1 MPAEIILS
9 KFLCMA
15 SVGFTHLCRC
25 CSTLYYN
32 MRVVDCVSWLLQR
45 AKNEIL
51 KKFQEREQ
59 DNECTGNNSNKR
71 LGDLDVEILNGNSF
85 VQAVFSKL

>member
-25 CSTLYYN
+25 CSTLCYN
-32 MRVVDCVSWLLQR
+32 MRVVDCVSWLLQS

-51 KKFQEREQ
+51 KKFQEESKTTSVQGITVTR
-59 DNECTGNNSNKR
+59 
-71 LGDLDVEILNGNSF
+71 DLDYGVEILNGNSF